1 MMPYALLLTQ
11 NACVFMANN
20 VKKSINISPEQEKFL
35 EENPDVN
42 LSSLARDQIKEL
54 MQEKQ
59 GGGS

>member
-1 MMPYALLLTQ
+1 
-11 NACVFMANN
+11 MANN

-42 LSSLARDQIKEL
+42 LSSLAREQIKEL